1 MWLAR
6 KVDNTSTPLTS
17 LEKCAY
23 KSDYNYYF
31 HYYSHYSQL
40 CKALNSKGAMAMENP
55 FQTNIFCSLLW
66 CWFYIVLAAA
76 ILAAHPVSPGKRIDG
91 DHLTFSLILIVVV
104 VEDKSFFLRFSFS
117 FLASILL
124 IKSSLT
130 VKLTLH

>member
-1 MWLAR
+1 
-6 KVDNTSTPLTS
+6 
-17 LEKCAY
+17 
-23 KSDYNYYF
+23 
-31 HYYSHYSQL
+31 
-40 CKALNSKGAMAMENP
+40 MENP

-66 CWFYIVLAAA
+66 CWFYIVLADA

-91 DHLTFSLILIVVV
+91 DHLMFSLILIVVVVV

-124 IKSSLT
+124 IKASLT